1 MIPPRKPDN
10 EAARMAALRA
20 YAILDTPPEAAY
32 DDLLTIAAGICET
45 PMGAMSLIDGE
56 RQWFKARLGVD
67 AEETPRDVSFCG
79 HAILDPENV
88 LVVENAVD
96 DPRFVHNPLVLDDP
110 SIRFY
115 AGAPLLAPGGEA
127 IGTLCVFDSKP
138 HALSAE
144 QLAAMR
150 ALSRQVTRMLELH
163 RATRALRHHASERD
177 WYEHQMQQYQAE
189 LETRNADL
197 TELSRTDALTGL
209 PNRRAF
215 DAALHAALDGLTDT
229 LPSRGPSVAL
239 VDIDHFKTINDLH
252 GHPTGDRVLADVAAV
267 LRASAGPL
275 TMVARY
281 GGEEFAVLLPGV
293 DGLAAEL
300 QGEYLRESV
309 QNLPIGFPVSVSI
322 GIASRAPGEDASA
335 LVKRAD
341 QALYAAKRGGRNR
354 VVVAD

>member
-1 MIPPRKPDN
+1 
-10 EAARMAALRA
+10 MAALRA

-32 DDLLTIAAGICET
+32 DDLLTIASVICET

-67 AEETPRDVSFCG
+67 ATETPRDVSFCG
-79 HAILDPENV
+79 HAILEPEKV

-96 DPRFVHNPLVLDDP
+96 DARFSQNPLVLGDP

-115 AGAPLLAPGGEA
+115 AGAPLRAPGGEA

-138 HALSAE
+138 HVMRPD
-144 QLAAMR
+144 QVAAMR
-150 ALSRQVTRMLELH
+150 ALSRQVTRMLEL
-163 RATRALRHHASERD
+163 RSATRALRHHASERD
-177 WYEHQMQQYQAE
+177 WYEQQMLQYQSE
-189 LETRNADL
+189 LESRNADL
-197 TELSRTDALTGL
+197 AELSRTDALTGL

-215 DAALHAALDGLTDT
+215 DAALHAALEGLTDT
-229 LPSRGPSVAL
+229 VASRGPSVAL

-267 LRASAGPL
+267 LRTSAGPL
-275 TMVARY
+275 TTVARY
-281 GGEEFAVLLPGV
+281 GGEEFAVLLPGA

-300 QGEYLRESV
+300 QGEYLREAV
-309 QNLPIGFPVSVSI
+309 QNLPIGFPVSVSV
-322 GIASRAPGEDASA
+322 GVASRKAGEDVSS
-335 LVKRAD
+335 LVARAD